1 MRIINQSEKYRRL
14 PSEIARI
21 KDEYVAFCFDED
33 CMYISSQLE
42 EKKKPRWSED
52 LIDQETGKKKTF
64 ISEAWKKQRKE
75 GK

>member
-1 MRIINQSEKYRRL
+1 MS
-14 PSEIARI
+14 
-21 KDEYVAFCFDED
+21 FCFDD
-33 CMYISSQLE
+33 YGMYISCQLD